1 MMEDPTAADFGSAD
15 ASEPRRWRYRLPISI
30 SLVGIFIVLG
40 FHLALRMQI
49 RPPSL
54 WIYWIGLV
62 LVAVPGVLAGE
73 RKAATFCLGAFAFLQ
88 CFAYSLSSP
97 FGLVYLRDPLYNM
110 QLATL
115 VQTTQTWHPA
125 MGAGQA
131 FAYSFSP
138 GSNLFHVAVAF
149 ATGLPLETL
158 YLFVTGILRFAV
170 LPLGLARMLGR
181 FVKPQ
186 ATYVVVAIFLATPSN
201 LFDLPHQQEFAYV
214 FLILGLYAAIA
225 STTVPRGFRFASAT
239 QLAALVFVATVA
251 VSHAFTSYVSLFMFP
266 AMPVVGHLDDSWVH
280 RARTIT
286 YGHLASRGVIAQ
298 TFKGLRF
305 TAVAFTGMFL
315 SWSALVSSPL
325 ELAWLDYASES
336 LERLFLPHQFIAPT
350 GSAPSGVAAGFS
362 YTPDELAIIGMS
374 LLILLLTTLVGVFI
388 LWRRTDRLTGPAR
401 PSAGILLV
409 LFVVALVPMVASAPL
424 SVTGGLFIPLRIFEF
439 SIFGFAPVVG
449 LVFALAL
456 ARGRLRNLAL
466 IAVVLSV
473 LLVGGSLTQ
482 DGTPRYQFLPP
493 GAVYSA
499 IQTHLTT
506 DMLRAAYWAKTHI
519 DPPLVYG
526 DELVQDAFGGSAG
539 FNIAPEHWPAFPL
552 FNASVLSGDLNF
564 AYGLVPGDIVVTH
577 VYMTRT
583 VCFTAFRTTPLE
595 PFKVEKFAQNSTFAI
610 VYADATVTIYRWN
623 GPA

>member
-1 MMEDPTAADFGSAD
+1 MMEDPTAADFGSVD

-73 RKAATFCLGAFAFLQ
+73 RKAATFSLGAFAFLQ

-131 FAYSFSP
+131 FAYSFFP
-138 GSNLFHVAVAF
+138 VSNLCRVAVAF

-186 ATYVVVAIFLATPSN
+186 ATYIAVAIFLATPSN

-214 FLILGLYAAIA
+214 FLILGLYAALL
-225 STTVPRGFRFASAT
+225 STTAQRGFRFAAAT
-239 QLAALVFVATVA
+239 QVAAFILVATIA
-251 VSHAFTSYVSLFMFP
+251 VSHAFT
-266 AMPVVGHLDDSWVH
+266 
-280 RARTIT
+280 
-286 YGHLASRGVIAQ
+286 AS
-298 TFKGLRF
+298 
-305 TAVAFTGMFL
+305 
-315 SWSALVSSPL
+315 
-325 ELAWLDYASES
+325 
-336 LERLFLPHQFIAPT
+336 T
-350 GSAPSGVAAGFS
+350 GSAPSGVSAGFS
-362 YTPDELAIIGMS
+362 YTRDELAVIGAA
-374 LLILLLTTLVGVFI
+374 LLILLITALLGVFI
-388 LWRRTDRLTGPAR
+388 LRRRTNRLSGPAR
-401 PSAGILLV
+401 PAAGVLLV
-409 LFVVALVPMVASAPL
+409 LFLVALVPLLASTPL
-424 SVTGGLFIPLRIFEF
+424 SVTGGLFMPLRIFEF
-439 SIFGFAPVVG
+439 SLIGFSPLVG
-449 LVFALAL
+449 LLFAFVLPL
-456 ARGRLRNLAL
+456 GRVRNLAV
-466 IAVVLSV
+466 IAVLLSV
-473 LLVGGSLTQ
+473 LLVGASLIQ
-482 DGTPRYQFLPP
+482 AGTPRYQYLPSSV
-493 GAVYSA
+493 VYSA

-506 DMLRAAYWAKTHI
+506 DVLRAAAWAKAHI
-519 DPPLVYG
+519 DPTALVYG

-539 FNIAPEHWPAFPL
+539 FDIAPEHWPAFPL

-564 AYGLVPGDIVVTH
+564 AYGLLPGDIVVTH

-595 PFKVEKFAQNSTFAI
+595 AFKVDKFAQNSTFAV

-623 GPA
+623 GPV

>member
-1 MMEDPTAADFGSAD
+1 MMEAPTAADFGSVD

-30 SLVGIFIVLG
+30 SLIGIFIVLG

-73 RKAATFCLGAFAFLQ
+73 RKAATFSLGAFAFLQ

-131 FAYSFSP
+131 FAYSFYP

-186 ATYVVVAIFLATPSN
+186 ATYIAVAIFLATPSN

-214 FLILGLYAAIA
+214 FLILGLYAALL
-225 STTVPRGFRFASAT
+225 STTAQRGFRFAAAT
-239 QLAALVFVATVA
+239 QVAAFILVATIA
-251 VSHAFTSYVSLFMFP
+251 VSHAFTAYITLFVFP
-266 AMPVVGHLDDSWVH
+266 ALAVVGLSVRSRHIPYRDQ
-280 RARTIT
+280 
-286 YGHLASRGVIAQ
+286 ASRVVLIR
-298 TFKGLRF
+298 TFKGLPV
-305 TAVAFTGMFL
+305 TALAFTGTFL
-315 SWSALVSSPL
+315 LWSVLVSSPL

-336 LERLFLPHQFIAPT
+336 LERLFLPRQFIAPT
-350 GSAPSGVAAGFS
+350 GSAPSGVSAGFS
-362 YTPDELAIIGMS
+362 YTRDELAVIGAA
-374 LLILLLTTLVGVFI
+374 LLILLITALLGVFI
-388 LWRRTDRLTGPAR
+388 LRRRTNRLSGPAR
-401 PSAGILLV
+401 PAAGVLLV
-409 LFVVALVPMVASAPL
+409 LFLVALVPLLASTPL

-439 SIFGFAPVVG
+439 SLIGFAPLVG
-449 LVFALAL
+449 LVFAFVL
-456 ARGRLRNLAL
+456 ARGRVRNLAV
-466 IAVVLSV
+466 IAVLLSV
-473 LLVGGSLTQ
+473 LLVGGSLIQ
-482 DGTPRYQFLPP
+482 DGTPRYQYLPSSV
-493 GAVYSA
+493 VYSA

-506 DMLRAAYWAKTHI
+506 DVLRAAAWAKAHI
-519 DPPLVYG
+519 DPTALVYG

-539 FNIAPEHWPAFPL
+539 FDIAPEHWPAFPL

-564 AYGLVPGDIVVTH
+564 AYGLLPGDIVVTH

-595 PFKVEKFAQNSTFAI
+595 AFKVDKFAQNSTFAV

-623 GPA
+623 GPV